1 MRQRILFVCMGNICR
16 SPTAEGV
23 TRTLAER
30 GGVAAGF
37 EFDSAGT
44 HGYHIGKAPDT
55 RASKAAALR
64 GYDLSSL
71 KARQVD
77 SADFVRFDRILAMD
91 RDNLEL
97 LRQACPP
104 EYHGKLG
111 LFLEFAS
118 RHQEDE
124 VPDPYYGGPEGFER
138 VLDLIEDA
146 AQGLLVRTGK
156 RAGAG
161 FRGA

>member
-1 MRQRILFVCMGNICR
+1 M
-16 SPTAEGV
+16 
-23 TRTLAER
+23 
-30 GGVAAGF
+30 
-37 EFDSAGT
+37 
-44 HGYHIGKAPDT
+44 
-55 RASKAAALR
+55 
-64 GYDLSSL
+64 SSL

-77 SADFVRFDRILAMD
+77 SADFLRFDRILAMD

-104 EYHGKLG
+104 QHHGKLG

-118 RHQEDE
+118 RHEEKE

-146 AQGLLVRTGK
+146 AQGLLVRSG
-156 RAGAG
+156 R
-161 FRGA
+161 R

>member
-1 MRQRILFVCMGNICR
+1 
-16 SPTAEGV
+16 
-23 TRTLAER
+23 LAER

-44 HGYHIGKAPDT
+44 HGYHIGKAPDA

-71 KARQVD
+71 KARQVNK
-77 SADFVRFDRILAMD
+77 ADFLRFDRILAMD
-91 RDNLEL
+91 RDNLDL
-97 LRQACPP
+97 LKKACPT
-104 EYHGKLG
+104 EHHGKLG

-118 RHQEDE
+118 RHEEKE

-156 RAGAG
+156 CAGTG